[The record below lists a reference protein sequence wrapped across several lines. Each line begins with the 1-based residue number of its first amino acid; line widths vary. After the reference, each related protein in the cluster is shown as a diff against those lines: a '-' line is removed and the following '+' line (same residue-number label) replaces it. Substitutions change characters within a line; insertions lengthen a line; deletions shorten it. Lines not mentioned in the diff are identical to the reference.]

1 MRTSCNFLETK
12 TTLSLLGESIEI
24 TCKGLLLNVCELL
37 SFATLEK
44 KTCQGFIRVKSSLLF
59 TKPKPLYWCG
69 PRQTQNSTI
78 MLWGMYASLKIIH
91 YNMTK
96 HKVLFFLH
104 QHRWRLY
111 FKPTADWILQDV
123 FFKMPC
129 LI

>member
-1 MRTSCNFLETK
+1 MRTSCHFVETK
-12 TTLSLLGESIEI
+12 TTLSLLWGSTEV
-24 TCKGLLLNVCELL
+24 TCKGLLLNMCELL
-37 SFATLEK
+37 AFTTLEK
-44 KTCQGFIRVKSSLLF
+44 KTCQGIIRVKSSLLF
-59 TKPKPLYWCG
+59 TKPKPLYWRG
-69 PRQTQNSTI
+69 WRQTQNNTI
-78 MLWGMYASLKIIH
+78 ILWGLYDSLKIIH

-111 FKPTADWILQDV
+111 LKPTADWIVQDV